1 MKNRLL
7 ITLLLLSLA
16 GCSTFE
22 KRSEEKASI
31 FTALGADA
39 QEKLRQGIVEIGY
52 TPDMVYIA
60 LGSPDSK
67 SERTTADGS
76 DMTWIYS
83 AYYSEYRGTSNVGY
97 RRIVDYNPVT
107 KSYIVYY
114 EPVQMD
120 HYEQRVEDRI
130 RVTFRDGKVAV
141 IEKAK

>member
-1 MKNRLL
+1 MKTRFL
-7 ITLLLLSLA
+7 ITLLLLGLA

-22 KRSEEKASI
+22 KRAEEKA
-31 FTALGADA
+31 TAFASLGSEA
-39 QEKLRQGIVEIGY
+39 QEKLRQGMVEIGY
-52 TPDMVYIA
+52 TSDMVYIA
-60 LGSPDSK
+60 LGAPDSK

-107 KSYIVYY
+107 KSYVVYY
-114 EPVQMD
+114 EPVQVD
-120 HYEQRVEDRI
+120 HYEERVEDRI
-130 RVTFRDGKVAV
+130 RVTFRDGKVTV

>member
-1 MKNRLL
+1 MKTRFL

-22 KRSEEKASI
+22 KRAEEKATI
-31 FTALGADA
+31 FAALGADA

-67 SERTTADGS
+67 SERTTVDGS

-114 EPVQMD
+114 EPVQVD
-120 HYEQRVEDRI
+120 HYEERVEDRI
-130 RVTFRDGKVAV
+130 RITFRDGKVAV
-141 IEKAK
+141 IEQAK

>member
-1 MKNRLL
+1 MKTRLFL
-7 ITLLLLSLA
+7 TLLFLSLA

-22 KRSEEKASI
+22 KRAEEKAAI
-31 FTALGADA
+31 FSSLGAEA

-60 LGSPDSK
+60 LGGPDSQ
-67 SERTTADGS
+67 SQRTTADGT

-114 EPVQMD
+114 EPVQVD
-120 HYEQRVEDRI
+120 HYEERVEDRI
-130 RVTFRDGKVAV
+130 KVTFRDGKVAV

>member
-1 MKNRLL
+1 MKIRFL
-7 ITLLLLSLA
+7 ITFLLVSLA

-22 KRSEEKASI
+22 KRAEEKAII
-31 FTALGADA
+31 FATLGAEA
-39 QEKLRQGIVEIGY
+39 QDKLRQGIVEISY

-60 LGSPDSK
+60 LGAPDSK
-67 SERTTADGS
+67 SERTTVEGS

-83 AYYSEYRGTSNVGY
+83 VYYSEYQGTSNVGY
-97 RRIVDYNPVT
+97 RRMVTYNPVT

-114 EPVQMD
+114 EPVQVD
-120 HYEQRVEDRI
+120 HYEERVEDRI